1 MNNNK
6 KLEQI
11 MQQID
16 EAGLP
21 VENVVSYLLLMQQI
35 DESGLT
41 SKDIVSYL
49 LFMQQ
54 VDKTN
59 LRESDGVPYLLE
71 TGRLKP
77 DGSKI
82 LPQETS
88 PSEYKTPSEILP
100 GMYVYADGLIHPE
113 FIKGRQVKAVVGYV
127 DGSEVLAVCRRM
139 TMRPFASNEYFKQ
152 TADQWCHDY
161 AEDGV
166 KQGEARLPSL
176 EQLKKLY
183 EFHKATIPA
192 WRTLGVKCPFI
203 NFTWSSTPRNYDHTW
218 TLDFSYF
225 GMTFALKNYCLG
237 CVRPVISIRV

>member
-16 EAGLP
+16 EVGLP

-35 DESGLT
+35 KDSGLNI
-41 SKDIVSYL
+41 KDVVS
-49 LFMQQ
+49 
-54 VDKTN
+54 
-59 LRESDGVPYLLE
+59 YLLE

-88 PSEYKTPSEILP
+88 PSEYKTPSKILP

-127 DGSEVLAVCRRM
+127 DGSEVLAVCLKWNVL
-139 TMRPFASNEYFKQ
+139 PLCSSKDFKL
-152 TADQWCHDY
+152 TADQWCRDY
-161 AEDGV
+161 AKDGV
-166 KQGEARLPSL
+166 KQGEAYLPSL

-183 EFHKATIPA
+183 KFRDTIATT
-192 WRTLGVKCPFI
+192 WKTLGVRFPFI
-203 NFTWSSTPRNYDHTW
+203 GSTRSSTDKDYDYTW
-218 TLDFSYF
+218 VLNFSDGDIY
-225 GMTFALKNYCLG
+225 AVDKRRPCYI
-237 CVRPVISIRV
+237 RPVISIKI

>member
-1 MNNNK
+1 MNNNEK
-6 KLEQI
+6 VEQI

-16 EAGLP
+16 GAGLP

-59 LRESDGVPYLLE
+59 LRESDGVPYLLG

-77 DGSKI
+77 DSSEI
-82 LPQETS
+82 LPRETS
-88 PSEYKTPSEILP
+88 SSEYKTPSKILP

-127 DGSEVLAVCRRM
+127 DGSEVLAVCCGRVVL
-139 TMRPFASNEYFKQ
+139 PFARNGYFRP
-152 TADQWCHDY
+152 TADKWSIMLNMELNKEKHIY
-161 AEDGV
+161 
-166 KQGEARLPSL
+166 R
-176 EQLKKLY
+176 
-183 EFHKATIPA
+183 H
-192 WRTLGVKCPFI
+192 
-203 NFTWSSTPRNYDHTW
+203 WSS
-218 TLDFSYF
+218 L
-225 GMTFALKNYCLG
+225 
-237 CVRPVISIRV
+237 